1 MWEYKIYKTNL
12 GYWIYRKKYV
22 GRILMIQ
29 FLHADNLWGV
39 HKSTAKTFYTKEA
52 ALSALVIMKA
62 RWDKPIEEPKKEE
75 EKKEI
80 KSWSE
85 L

>member
-22 GRILMIQ
+22 GKILMVQ
-29 FLHADNLWGV
+29 FLHAKDLRWIQ
-39 HKSTAKTFYTKEA
+39 KSTARTFYTKEA
-52 ALSALVIMKA
+52 AISAMVIAKSKDA
-62 RWDKPIEEPKKEE
+62 HPVEEPIKEE
-75 EKKEI
+75 KVEKQT
-80 KSWSE
+80 WSE

>member
-29 FLHADNLWGV
+29 FLHANDLRWTQ
-39 HKSTAKTFYTKEA
+39 KSTAKTFYTKDA
-52 ALSALVIMKA
+52 ALSALVIMKSKKEEA
-62 RWDKPIEEPKKEE
+62 IEEPKIEE
-75 EKKEI
+75 TIEKKTR
-80 KSWSE
+80 SE

>member
-12 GYWIYRKKYV
+12 GYWIYRKKQV
-22 GRILMIQ
+22 GSILLIQ
-29 FLHADNLWGV
+29 FLHANNLWGV

-62 RWDKPIEEPKKEE
+62 KWDTPVEDPKVDDKV
-75 EKKEI
+75 EK

>member
-22 GRILMIQ
+22 GSILLVQ
-29 FLHADNLWGV
+29 FLHANNLWGV

-62 RWDKPIEEPKKEE
+62 KWDTPVEEPKADDKV
-75 EKKEI
+75 EK

>member
-29 FLHADNLWGV
+29 FLHANNLRGI
-39 HKSTAKTFYTKEA
+39 HKSTARTFYTKDA

-62 RWDKPIEEPKKEE
+62 KWDTPVEEPKTDDKV
-75 EKKEI
+75 EKKY
-80 KSWSE
+80 WSE